1 MSLPRIVVFPLLLAV
16 ALHGGFA
23 IAGRT
28 CADSKPL
35 TLDTID
41 RSMSLA
47 LRTRDALEKSGA
59 KVVVIARAGQDLS
72 KYGLLYSHLGFAY
85 RITNGDGEPVWRIL
99 HKLNQCG
106 TSESAIYRQGLGE
119 FYLDDL
125 WKYES
130 AWVVP
135 TDDVQQKLLRLLTA
149 TERAVALHQKT
160 YSMVA
165 YVWGTK
171 YQQSNQWATESM
183 ALALSDD
190 LAEAANPS
198 RQQAQSWLQLKGYQ
212 PSILKIDALTRLG
225 ARITAANVAFDD
237 HPNEKRYSDRIET
250 VTVDSVFAWMRQAGL
265 TQQPLV
271 TMH

>member
-1 MSLPRIVVFPLLLAV
+1 MMSPRRVIFLMLLEVLLNGQHA
-16 ALHGGFA
+16 H
-23 IAGRT
+23 AGRACDT
-28 CADSKPL
+28 SKNV
-35 TLDTID
+35 TLEVLN
-41 RSMSLA
+41 RSMNLA
-47 LRTRDALEKSGA
+47 LRARDTLEESGA
-59 KVVVIARAGQDLS
+59 KVVVVARAGQDLS
-72 KYGLLYSHLGFAY
+72 KYGLVYSHLGFAY
-85 RITNGDGEPVWRIL
+85 KTTGSDGEPVWRIL

-106 TSESAIYRQGLGE
+106 TAESAIYRQGLGE

-135 TDDVQQKLLRLLTA
+135 TEDVQERLMRLLTS
-149 TERAVALHQKT
+149 TERVVSLHQKS

-190 LAEAANPS
+190 LAGSTNPS
-198 RQQAQSWLQLKGYQ
+198 RQQAQAWLQLKGYQ
-212 PSILKIDALTRLG
+212 PTVLKIDALTRLG
-225 ARITAANVAFDD
+225 ARMTAANVAFDD

-250 VTVDSVFAWMRQAGL
+250 VTVDSVFSWMRQSGL
-265 TQQPLV
+265 TKQALV
-271 TMH
+271 TIR